1 MRKLTIKHTGCCC
14 FDATIEHNGEC
25 DKRDS
30 YLAITIRDLACTQME
45 VESVKKSEHSDVEIQ
60 EIKLIFRGAEEK
72 ETMAK
77 VFRAFA
83 KELED
88 NLWFEHI

>member
-30 YLAITIRDLACTQME
+30 YLAITIKDLACTQME
-45 VESVKKSEHSDVEIQ
+45 VETIKKSEHSDVEIQ

-72 ETMAK
+72 SAMARIFK
-77 VFRAFA
+77 EFA

-88 NLWFEHI
+88 NLFFFPI

>member
-30 YLAITIRDLACTQME
+30 YFAITIKDGACTQME
-45 VESVKKSEHSDVEIQ
+45 LKDVVKSKYDENQIERFT
-60 EIKLIFRGAEEK
+60 LIFRGAEEK
-72 ETMAK
+72 KTMAK

-88 NLWFEHI
+88 NLWFDHI